1 MNPPTSRFDRVNA
14 FLILGSLACI
24 GLYVLAVAYAGAQLE
39 AQLEDERRLRARY
52 ERLADEREHQLD
64 GALAK
69 IHELGGDGGGEQPPG
84 AGA

>member
-1 MNPPTSRFDRVNA
+1 MNPPISPFDRTSA
-14 FLILGSLACI
+14 FLILGSIACI
-24 GLYVLAVAYAGAQLE
+24 GLYILAVAYAGAQLE
-39 AQLEDERRLRARY
+39 AQLEDERRLRSRY

-69 IHELGGDGGGEQPPG
+69 IHEMGDDGGGEQPPG